1 MKSIYYY
8 VISICLLIVIQLQFD
23 AVYAQTNNVVT
34 GSVVDTAGRRLEGV
48 NVRAKGR
55 TGIETRTDRNGN
67 FILEGKDLTVLQF
80 SNVGFIPQDVTIEGN
95 KPLRVVLKE
104 ASSDLDEVVITAFS
118 QKQRKE
124 ALVGSVTSV
133 EPAKL
138 KIPASNLTNAL
149 AGQIAGVIG
158 FQRSGQ
164 PGQDNAQFFI
174 RGVTTFGYRQEPLIL
189 IDNVELSANDL
200 ARLNVD
206 DIASFVI
213 LKDASATALYGAR
226 GANGVILV
234 STKEGKEGKANI
246 NFRTELSMSQSART
260 LKLVDPISY
269 MSLYNEATLTRDPTQ
284 RLPFTP
290 MKMRDVQATMDGAP
304 GSNPYVN
311 PAVDWL
317 DMLFKRNAMTQRNNI
332 SVSGGGNVARYF
344 IAGSYNQDHGVLRN
358 DIRNN
363 NNNNVNFKNYQLR
376 SNVNVNL
383 SKTTEL
389 IVRLSGNFSEYRGPI
404 TADGSFAS
412 DLYNIAMHTS
422 PVLFPAFYEPDEANR
437 NTKHILFGNNGTAG
451 GTSDNSILYNNPY
464 AQLLRGQKRSSESRL
479 SAQFELNQNLEFVT
493 EGLKFRALFNT
504 NRYSYFDSQLAYN
517 PFYYNINTYNQEDN
531 SYSLLWLNPRPTGNN
546 VATEY
551 LNYHRGEPNAN
562 TFVYLQAALDY
573 NKVIGS
579 HTLSSTLIG
588 TMQEEASAFF
598 ICQMLN

>member
-1 MKSIYYY
+1 
-8 VISICLLIVIQLQFD
+8 V
-23 AVYAQTNNVVT
+23 
-34 GSVVDTAGRRLEGV
+34 E
-48 NVRAKGR
+48 
-55 TGIETRTDRNGN
+55 
-67 FILEGKDLTVLQF
+67 
-80 SNVGFIPQDVTIEGN
+80 
-95 KPLRVVLKE
+95 
-104 ASSDLDEVVITAFS
+104 EVVITAFS
-118 QKQRKE
+118 QRQRKE
-124 ALVGSVTSV
+124 AVVGSVTSV
-133 EPAKL
+133 EPGKL

-189 IDNVELSANDL
+189 IDNVELSTNDL

-234 STKEGKEGKANI
+234 RTKEGAEGKANI
-246 NFRTELSMSQSART
+246 NFRSEVSMSQSAKT
-260 LKLVDPISY
+260 LALVDPISY
-269 MSLYNEATLTRDPTQ
+269 MSLYNEATLTRDPKQ

-290 MKMRDVQATMDGAP
+290 AKIRDVQATLDAAP

-317 DMLFKRNAMTQRNNI
+317 DMLFKKNAMTQRNNI
-332 SVSGGGNVARYF
+332 SVTGGGNVARYF

-358 DIRNN
+358 DVRNN
-363 NNNNVNFKNYQLR
+363 KNNNVNFKNYQLR

-422 PVLFPAFYEPDEANR
+422 PVL
-437 NTKHILFGNNGTAG
+437 
-451 GTSDNSILYNNPY
+451 
-464 AQLLRGQKRSSESRL
+464 
-479 SAQFELNQNLEFVT
+479 
-493 EGLKFRALFNT
+493 
-504 NRYSYFDSQLAYN
+504 
-517 PFYYNINTYNQEDN
+517 
-531 SYSLLWLNPRPTGNN
+531 
-546 VATEY
+546 
-551 LNYHRGEPNAN
+551 
-562 TFVYLQAALDY
+562 
-573 NKVIGS
+573 
-579 HTLSSTLIG
+579 
-588 TMQEEASAFF
+588 
-598 ICQMLN
+598 